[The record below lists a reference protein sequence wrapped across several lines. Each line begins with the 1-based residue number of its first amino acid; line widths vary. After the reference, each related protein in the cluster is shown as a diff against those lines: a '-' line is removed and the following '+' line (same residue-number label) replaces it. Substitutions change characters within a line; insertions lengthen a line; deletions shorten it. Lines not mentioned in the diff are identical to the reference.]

1 MTVLLGYSW
10 VFWLPLQYLH
20 MWLCCW
26 VTRESSDYPY
36 SIYICDCVVRLLV
49 SLLITPTVSTYV
61 TVVRLLVSLL
71 ITPTV
76 STYDIFDYP
85 YSIYIWYIWLP
96 LQYLH
101 MIYLII
107 PTVSTY
113 DLFSYLRYSECKN
126 GYIVNYIEFA
136 LLLALIRHLKNKLVF
151 LCRTL
156 YCLLLIK

>member
-1 MTVLLGYSW
+1 M
-10 VFWLPLQYLH
+10 
-20 MWLCCW
+20 
-26 VTRESSDYPY
+26 
-36 SIYICDCVVRLLV
+36 IY
-49 SLLITPTVSTYV
+49 LITPTVSTYDIFDYPYSIYIWYIW
-61 TVVRLLVSLL
+61 LPLQYLHIIYL

>member
-1 MTVLLGYSW
+1 LYNDLRLFTTTNRRIILDVLFILY
-10 VFWLPLQYLH
+10 
-20 MWLCCW
+20 
-26 VTRESSDYPY
+26 
-36 SIYICDCVVRLLV
+36 
-49 SLLITPTVSTYV
+49 
-61 TVVRLLVSLL
+61 
-71 ITPTV
+71 
-76 STYDIFDYP
+76 IFDDLWKCWIHALAILTIIL
-85 YSIYIWYIWLP
+85 SIKGSTT
-96 LQYLH
+96 LH

-136 LLLALIRHLKNKLVF
+136 LLLALIRHLKNKFVF